1 MHRCVILYAHL
12 CIAVVVNAC
21 LYMSLGV
28 VKNVLMSVVEV
39 AGNVSGFFFFLERVR
54 K

>member
-28 VKNVLMSVVEV
+28 IKNVLTSVVEV
-39 AGNVSGFFFFLERVR
+39 AGSVSGLNF
-54 K
+54 